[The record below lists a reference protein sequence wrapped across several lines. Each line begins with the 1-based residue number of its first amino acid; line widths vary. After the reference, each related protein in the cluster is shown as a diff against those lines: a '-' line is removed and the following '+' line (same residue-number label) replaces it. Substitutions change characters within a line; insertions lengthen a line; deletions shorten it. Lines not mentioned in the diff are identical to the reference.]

1 MGPGYVLCVA
11 KNVGCIGDATI
22 FSIFQYYMYRDNSI
36 LRRRAA
42 RSAVLH
48 SSYRRSWDPAMC
60 CVQRK
65 ACKKCRMY
73 WWCHNLFNLSIY
85 MYRDNSILRRR
96 AARSAVARRQLPWV
110 MGPGYVLCERKAC
123 KKCRMY
129 TVMPQSFN
137 IIPACMYRDSSIL
150 RRRAA
155 RIEQFLNSPIQ
166 FIDYMKLINS
176 IHNLRIE
183 AICHQL
189 VF

>member
-1 MGPGYVLCVA
+1 MPQPFQSFNIICIETILSSGHEQHEVLCSTVATVGHGTRLCAVCSAKPA
-11 KNVGCIGDATI
+11 KNVGCIGDATT

-48 SSYRRSWDPAMC
+48 
-60 CVQRK
+60 
-65 ACKKCRMY
+65 
-73 WWCHNLFNLSIY
+73 
-85 MYRDNSILRRR
+85 
-96 AARSAVARRQLPWV
+96 RQLPWV
-110 MGPGYVLCERKAC
+110 MGPGYVLWERKAC

-166 FIDYMKLINS
+166 FIDYMKLIN
-176 IHNLRIE
+176 
-183 AICHQL
+183 
-189 VF
+189 

>member
-1 MGPGYVLCVA
+1 MSSMKCCGSTAATVGHGTRLCAVCSAKPA

-22 FSIFQYYMYRDNSI
+22 FSILFQLVCI
-36 LRRRAA
+36 ET
-42 RSAVLH
+42 VL
-48 SSYRRSWDPAMC
+48 SSGAE
-60 CVQRK
+60 Q
-65 ACKKCRMY
+65 
-73 WWCHNLFNLSIY
+73 HE
-85 MYRDNSILRRR
+85 
-96 AARSAVARRQLPWV
+96 
-110 MGPGYVLCERKAC
+110 VLCSTVATVGYGTRLRERKAC

-137 IIPACMYRDSSIL
+137 IIPACMYRGSSIL

-166 FIDYMKLINS
+166 FIDYMKLFNS

>member
-1 MGPGYVLCVA
+1 MGHGTRLCE
-11 KNVGCIGDATI
+11 
-22 FSIFQYYMYRDNSI
+22 
-36 LRRRAA
+36 
-42 RSAVLH
+42 
-48 SSYRRSWDPAMC
+48 
-60 CVQRK
+60 RK

-73 WWCHNLFNLSIY
+73 TVMPQSFQSFSIICIETVLSY
-85 MYRDNSILRRR
+85 GAEQHEVLCST
-96 AARSAVARRQLPWV
+96 AATVGHGTL
-110 MGPGYVLCERKAC
+110 LCERKAC
-123 KKCRMY
+123 RKCRMY

>member
-1 MGPGYVLCVA
+1 MGPGYVL
-11 KNVGCIGDATI
+11 
-22 FSIFQYYMYRDNSI
+22 
-36 LRRRAA
+36 
-42 RSAVLH
+42 
-48 SSYRRSWDPAMC
+48 W
-60 CVQRK
+60 
-65 ACKKCRMY
+65 
-73 WWCHNLFNLSIY
+73 
-85 MYRDNSILRRR
+85 
-96 AARSAVARRQLPWV
+96 
-110 MGPGYVLCERKAC
+110 ERKAC